1 VRRLRSDRGAE
12 AVEFALI
19 APILILVL
27 VGIVEFGRAYHVQ
40 SMLSAAARDGVRVM
54 ALEDDTDAA
63 RDVTVA
69 SASPVAVEGANIT
82 VSPTSC
88 QDASTGTIPTAQVVV
103 TYKFEFLAGMLG
115 PDITLTGKGTMRCFG

>member
-54 ALEDDTDAA
+54 ALEDDPAAA

-69 SASPVAVEGANIT
+69 SASPVALESANVT
-82 VSPTSC
+82 VSPASC
-88 QDASTGTIPTAQVVV
+88 QDASGGTIPTAQVVV